1 MVTGRG
7 CFPVGERGHRW
18 LTESRPAVPSSG
30 THICVPRGSG
40 IAFHG
45 AGQESVRR
53 VAVFMSTTPDEPES
67 QALQTGTSLNSLSL
81 VRVVMGQS
89 SGWPISLDKIVN
101 PPEGD
106 NVVA

>member
-7 CFPVGERGHRW
+7 CFPVDERGHRW
-18 LTESRPAVPSSG
+18 LPESRPAVPSSG

-40 IAFHG
+40 IAFHR
-45 AGQESVRR
+45 AG
-53 VAVFMSTTPDEPES
+53 
-67 QALQTGTSLNSLSL
+67 TGE
-81 VRVVMGQS
+81 RAPRGRAVMGQS

-101 PPEGD
+101 PREGD